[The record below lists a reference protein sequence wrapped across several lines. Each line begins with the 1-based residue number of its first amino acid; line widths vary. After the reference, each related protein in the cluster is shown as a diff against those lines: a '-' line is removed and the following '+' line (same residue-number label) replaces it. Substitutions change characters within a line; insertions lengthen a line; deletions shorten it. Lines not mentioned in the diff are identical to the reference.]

1 MMGSRFYR
9 VPLLLFCFLWLPSG
23 NAFSSSRKMELS
35 RSDSLSAL
43 QKQAALIAN
52 SFTPNEF
59 RPWLKNQHVQ
69 TIGGFL
75 LKEKCAYLPPGD
87 LEAAQHVAAAILHK
101 WNTRNDEP
109 SSSNTSKFWHHRER
123 IETPDGD
130 WFHADSRYVGRSD
143 APTVLIFH
151 GLESNS
157 ESINTQE
164 MAQAFTDI
172 GMHAVCLNFRG
183 CSGTPNNKLSGYHLG
198 FTDDLHQYV
207 KRLAKNPSSSSP
219 IYLAGFSMGANVVL
233 KALGEMGERAALEYN
248 IRGAA
253 VLCPPLDQNRNAE
266 FLAKPGINRVIY
278 TGNLVNQ
285 LKKRTRNMWEII
297 CDGDEDTD
305 MFDFKRTM
313 AATTVTEFDDAFHRG
328 VNGFKDC
335 WDYYRQTSCIHYL
348 DEICV
353 PTLLLGAKDDPF
365 FDPAVW
371 PIEKTSEHGGA
382 APIKMVRTENGGHLG
397 YSFHQLDDANDE
409 RLRKRGTTPPSW
421 AQTELSRFLDH
432 VESHY

>member
-1 MMGSRFYR
+1 
-9 VPLLLFCFLWLPSG
+9 
-23 NAFSSSRKMELS
+23 MELPT
-35 RSDSLSAL
+35 SDTLPFL
-43 QKQAALIAN
+43 QKQAAVIAN
-52 SFTPNEF
+52 SFAPSEF
-59 RPWLKNQHVQ
+59 KPWLKNQHVQ
-69 TIGGFL
+69 TIGGFF
-75 LKEKCAYLPPGD
+75 LKDRCAYLPSD
-87 LEAAQHVAAAILHK
+87 HVQAAKHVTEAILSK
-101 WNTRNDEP
+101 LNNQQQEQPNEP
-109 SSSNTSKFWHHRER
+109 KFWHHRER

-130 WFHADSRYVGRSD
+130 WFHADSRFVSHSE

-164 MAQAFTDI
+164 MAQAFNDI

-198 FTDDLHQYV
+198 FTDDLHQYLLLL
-207 KRLAKNPSSSSP
+207 KQNSTTP

-233 KALGEMGERAALEYN
+233 KALGELGETAVRDYN

-266 FLAKPGINRVIY
+266 FLAKPGINRVVY
-278 TGNLVNQ
+278 TGNLLKQ
-285 LKKRTRNMWEII
+285 LKRRTRTMWEIV
-297 CDGDEDTD
+297 CHGDEDTD
-305 MFDFKRTM
+305 MFDFRRTM

-335 WDYYRQTSCIHYL
+335 WDYYRQTSCIHYM
-348 DEICV
+348 DKICV

-371 PIEKTSEHGGA
+371 PIEKTSAHGGM
-382 APIKMVRTENGGHLG
+382 APIKMVRTEHGGHLG
-397 YSFHQLDDANDE
+397 YTFHQVDDPKDE
-409 RLRKRGTTPPSW
+409 RLRKNGTSPPSW
-421 AQTELSRFLDH
+421 AQTELSRFLHH